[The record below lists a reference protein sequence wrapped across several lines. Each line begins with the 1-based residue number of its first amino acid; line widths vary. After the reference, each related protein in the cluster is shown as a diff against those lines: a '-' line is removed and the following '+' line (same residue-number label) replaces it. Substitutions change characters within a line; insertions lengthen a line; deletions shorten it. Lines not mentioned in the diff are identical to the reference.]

1 MPHRNAFER
10 ATSEQLMAFWAR
22 YHRPSRRDAEAL
34 CGARFPGYTNVAATF
49 ANYACNLAV
58 LRGCRERGDSQQAI
72 DCYEHSVVLCFRAIP
87 QELRHVLDE
96 YVFPETDEQRS
107 K

>member
-1 MPHRNAFER
+1 MANAFTRASER
-10 ATSEQLMAFWAR
+10 QLMAFWSR
-22 YHRPSRRDAEAL
+22 YHRARRSDAEAL
-34 CGARFPGYTNVAATF
+34 LGSRFLGYTNVAASF

-58 LRGCRERGDSQQAI
+58 AMGCRASGKDLSAAIYDHAAQLSLDSI
-72 DCYEHSVVLCFRAIP
+72 PLEHR
-87 QELRHVLDE
+87 RVLDE